1 MTTTTTTEGSTMK
14 TTPKNQS
21 LTIYASTVFRRLVRE
36 LPGESDSARVQGAVA
51 RDQRVREL
59 LADEDNVAILI
70 AKLTEVYR

>member
-1 MTTTTTTEGSTMK
+1 
-14 TTPKNQS
+14 
-21 LTIYASTVFRRLVRE
+21 
-36 LPGESDSARVQGAVA
+36 VA

>member
-1 MTTTTTTEGSTMK
+1 MTTTTT
-14 TTPKNQS
+14 KNQS
-21 LTIYASTVFRRLVRE
+21 LTIYATPVFRRLVRE

-59 LADEDNVAILI
+59 LADEDNVAILV

>member
-1 MTTTTTTEGSTMK
+1 MTKE
-14 TTPKNQS
+14 PKNQS
-21 LTIYASTVFRRLVRE
+21 LTIYATTVFRRLVRE